1 MSSATAKSSISVSTP
16 DMDIA
21 EIEVRIVRRVDR
33 EQVKRLYSEAGW
45 WEPGDE
51 QASSWIDRMVEGSF
65 CFAGAFAGDRLVGMA
80 RAISDGASDAY
91 IQDVTVLRDYRR
103 QGIGRRLIAALI
115 GCLKEKKI
123 NWIGLVAEPG
133 SEPLYERLGFA
144 PLVGHTPMRLRR

>member
-1 MSSATAKSSISVSTP
+1 MSSKTAKSSISVSTP
-16 DMDIA
+16 DRTMP
-21 EIEVRIVRRVDR
+21 EIEIRIVRRVDR

-45 WEPGDE
+45 WEPEDE

-65 CFAGAFAGDRLVGMA
+65 CFAGAYAGDRLVGMA

-91 IQDVTVLRDYRR
+91 IQDVTVLRGYRR
-103 QGIGRRLIAALI
+103 QGIGRRLITALI
-115 GCLKEKKI
+115 ECLKEKKI

>member
-1 MSSATAKSSISVSTP
+1 MSFKTVKSSISGSMP
-16 DMDIA
+16 DMTMP
-21 EIEVRIVRRVDR
+21 EIEVRIVHRVDR

-45 WEPGDE
+45 WEPQDE
-51 QASSWIDRMVEGSF
+51 PDSSWIDRMVEGSF

-103 QGIGRRLIAALI
+103 QDIGRRLIAVLI
-115 GCLKEKKI
+115 GCLKEKNI
-123 NWIGLVAEPG
+123 NWIGLIAEPG
-133 SEPLYERLGFA
+133 SESLYERLGFE